1 MKVEKLKAIV
11 DKAMEKKDEQQEM
24 PVDYEFYSKMLATAL
39 GAGLPIIISDTAA
52 RIMSVLYVYGNNEAY
67 AMSPKLKCDLQY
79 ISNRFH
85 IRGGDIPDAQFVDDL
100 NYYIGELKEYEANRR
115 KSDKRFPEW
124 AYWLFQNRYGIKLI
138 NF

>member
-1 MKVEKLKAIV
+1 MG
-11 DKAMEKKDEQQEM
+11 KAMGKEDEQQGM
-24 PVDYEFYSKMLATAL
+24 SVDYDFYSKMLQTAL
-39 GAGLPIIISDTAA
+39 SVGLPIISSDTAA
-52 RIMSVLYVYGNNEAY
+52 RILSVLYVYGNNEAY

-85 IRGGDIPDAQFVDDL
+85 IRGGDVPDAQFIDDL
-100 NYYIGELKEYEANRR
+100 NYYIGDLKQWEANRR

-124 AYWLFQNRYGIKLI
+124 ASWLFQTRYGIKLI